1 MLRLAP
7 SHGWPRAAFALELK
21 RGPLRAA
28 NDNPAKPTEAD
39 AVLAAAL
46 RLFAANG
53 LSAAVRAEEL
63 ALDAIEAGDREAE
76 QRWLAVCR
84 TLDRQRARQLL
95 ARLRQKGHS
104 GLR

>member
-28 NDNPAKPTEAD
+28 NDNPAGTAEAD

-53 LSAAVRAEEL
+53 LSAAARAEEL
-63 ALDAIEAGDREAE
+63 VLDAIEAGDREAE

-84 TLDRQRARQLL
+84 TLDRPRAVRLL
-95 ARLRQKGHS
+95 ARLRGKGHS
-104 GLR
+104 TLR